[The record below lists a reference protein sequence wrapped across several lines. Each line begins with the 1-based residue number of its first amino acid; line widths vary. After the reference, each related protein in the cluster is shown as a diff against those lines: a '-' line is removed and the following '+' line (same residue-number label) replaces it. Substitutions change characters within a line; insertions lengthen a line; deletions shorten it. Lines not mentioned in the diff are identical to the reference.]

1 MIKDIL
7 SDAESRM
14 RSSISVLND
23 DLQTIRTG
31 RASTGL
37 VEKVMVNYYD
47 NLTPLVQLA
56 NLSVPEATVIMIRP
70 YDQSSL
76 ALIERAIQASDLGLS
91 PNNDGNVIRL
101 NIPPLTQERRK
112 DLVKQVSKRLE
123 EARVAVRN
131 IRRSA
136 IDDIRECERE
146 KIVTEDESKAG
157 QEDAQKITDK
167 YVAEVEEIG
176 KRKEQE
182 ILDF

>member
-7 SDAESRM
+7 NDAESRM

-23 DLQTIRTG
+23 DLQGIRTG
-31 RASTGL
+31 RANTGL
-37 VEKVMVNYYD
+37 VEKVMVDYYD
-47 NLTPLVQLA
+47 TPTPLVQLA
-56 NLSVPEATVIMIRP
+56 NLSVPEAQTIRIQP

-91 PNNDGNVIRL
+91 PNSDGNVIHL
-101 NIPPLTQERRK
+101 NIPPLTTERRK
-112 DLVKQVSKRLE
+112 DLVKQVGKRLE
-123 EARVAVRN
+123 EARVALRN

-146 KIVTEDESKAG
+146 KIVSEDESKGG
-157 QEDAQKITDK
+157 QDDAQKLTDK
-167 YVAEVEEIG
+167 YVAEVEDIG

-182 ILDF
+182 IMDF

>member
-1 MIKDIL
+1 
-7 SDAESRM
+7 
-14 RSSISVLND
+14 
-23 DLQTIRTG
+23 
-31 RASTGL
+31 
-37 VEKVMVNYYD
+37 MVNYYD
-47 NLTPLVQLA
+47 NPTPLVQLA

-76 ALIERAIQASDLGLS
+76 SLIERAIQASDLGLS

-101 NIPPLTQERRK
+101 NIPPLTTERRK
-112 DLVKQVSKRLE
+112 DLVKQVNRRLE

-146 KIVTEDESKAG
+146 KIVSEDESKAG
-157 QEDAQKITDK
+157 QEDAQKLTDK
-167 YVAEVEEIG
+167 YVAEVDDIG

-182 ILDF
+182 IMDF

>member
-7 SDAESRM
+7 NDAESRM

-23 DLQTIRTG
+23 DLQAIRTG
-31 RASTGL
+31 RAATGL
-37 VEKVMVNYYD
+37 VEKVMVDYYD
-47 NLTPLVQLA
+47 TPTPLNQLA
-56 NLSVPEATVIMIRP
+56 NLSVPEAQTIMIRP
-70 YDQSSL
+70 YDQGSL
-76 ALIERAIQASDLGLS
+76 SLIERAIQASDLGLS
-91 PNNDGNVIRL
+91 PNSDGNVIRL
-101 NIPPLTQERRK
+101 NIPPLTQDRRK